1 MIYVCCSGVVKC
13 EEKIGVFSQKL
24 TMFKVD
30 KEEGKE
36 ATTSFTRLSYNGKT
50 SVVQCK

>member
-1 MIYVCCSGVVKC
+1 MITC

-24 TMFKVD
+24 SIYKVD

-36 ATTSFTRLSYNGKT
+36 ATTLFTRLSYNGKT
-50 SVVQCK
+50 SVVQCKCNEDRS